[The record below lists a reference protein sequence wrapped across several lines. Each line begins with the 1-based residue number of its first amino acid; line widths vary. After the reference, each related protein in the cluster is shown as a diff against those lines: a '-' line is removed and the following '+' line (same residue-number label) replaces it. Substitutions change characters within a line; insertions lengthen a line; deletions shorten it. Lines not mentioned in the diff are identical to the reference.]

1 VNPIAREKKFLR
13 TNLLDGLNK
22 NMMDNLRYFK
32 SVKIFEIG
40 KIFLKNKEKIS
51 LAGISSSATMPTG
64 RQAFYEIKGVVE
76 SILSGLAIT
85 DFWLEDSAEKVADIK
100 IGNDLIGHID
110 HNGFEIDFEKLAA
123 KAEEEL
129 EYMPISRY
137 PAAQR
142 DISLFVPLRTKVVEV
157 LDVIENTAGQ
167 LLIDTDLFDIFKKP
181 DEDKKSLAF
190 HLVFQSQEKTLS
202 DKEINSLM
210 DKIMKALDANLEWE
224 VRKK

>member
-1 VNPIAREKKFLR
+1 
-13 TNLLDGLNK
+13 
-22 NMMDNLRYFK
+22 MMDNLRYFK

-51 LAGISSSATMPTG
+51 LAGISSSAT
-64 RQAFYEIKGVVE
+64 FYEIKGVVE
-76 SILSGLAIT
+76 NLLSGLAIT
-85 DFWLEDSAEKVADIK
+85 DSWLEDSAEKVADIK

-110 HNGFEIDFEKLAA
+110 HNGFEIDFEKLVA